1 VGVAEFQIVSDFRPT
16 GDQPQA
22 IDALTAGVKRGQ
34 KHQTLLGVTGSGK
47 SVVGNTTILVR
58 RGDHVSCEEIGPV
71 VDGLLAR
78 RAGDTQHV
86 ADTEVLESIALNET
100 TEVFSFDPATGQAAW
115 KSVRQFLRHRS
126 PDSLS
131 KVTTACG
138 RGVTVTGDHN
148 FFVLRDGQLRLL
160 RTDELGPCD
169 YLPLPRQL
177 PEPAQPLLTIALEEQ
192 LRAADRVYV
201 RVNDFAT
208 AWATHRVA
216 LQPILSR
223 PKAHALVHEAERV
236 SLAAYQQMVAVVPS
250 LAAGA
255 AFGTNKRT
263 YSAQGQLPLT
273 PPLLRLLGY
282 YVAEGHAGDRFFILS
297 SAEDAV
303 VSDATQAIGELG
315 LRWHHPQGTY
325 DYRVSSALWSSLL
338 SRWSGRDARSK
349 RLPPFWP
356 RLSNEQLAQV
366 LRAYFTAD
374 GGVDGEQVTCVTAS
388 QQLASDLGY
397 ALLRFGI
404 VGRIRPRLVELP
416 GRTER
421 RGYWQIA
428 ISGKEFLTS
437 FRDSIGFALERK
449 KQRLEELLTRGNANT
464 NVDVIPIDGCMLRR
478 LRRGLGMSQSSLA
491 ARAGCSRSGVSL
503 IEDGHRRPSR
513 ALATA
518 LIGALGQEAAARGDN
533 VALQQV
539 QAMASLLRLFW
550 TPVQAVEPA
559 QGERYVYD
567 VAVADNETF
576 LAGRGGL
583 FVHNTFTMANVVQ
596 QIQRPTLVMAHNK
609 TLAAQLASEFK
620 EFFPSN
626 AVEYFV
632 SYYDYYQP
640 EAYIPRTDT
649 YIEKDTLVNEDIE
662 RLRHSAMQSLLTRR
676 DVLVVASVSCI
687 YGLGDPEEYGQNSV
701 SLRVG
706 EIYKRDKIL
715 RRLTDIYYER
725 NDYDLSAG
733 KFRVRGDTLE
743 VHPASQEIVV
753 RVSFWGDELEKIT
766 EVDPLTGEVLAERN
780 SVEIYPARYF
790 VTSRQKLEAALKD
803 IYAEL
808 EEQVKWF
815 EEQDRLLEAQRLRQR
830 TQYDLEMLEQTGSC
844 AGVENYS
851 RHLSRREPGSTPWT
865 LLDYFPDD
873 FVCFVDESHMTI
885 PQVRGMFNG
894 DRARKEVLVDFGFR
908 LPSALDNRPLM
919 FHEYEQRLGQVLY
932 VSATPGPYELT
943 VSREVQPNGH
953 DSTPVFLI
961 PDWDRRL
968 ASPDGLPEADGG
980 STPGVPVHGAEQLIR
995 PTGLLDPE
1003 IEVKPTRG
1011 QIDDLME
1018 QIGLRV
1024 ARGERVLVT
1033 TLTKRMAEDLAD
1045 FLREANVKVH
1055 YLHSEVDTLERVE
1068 ILRDLRL
1075 GVYDVV
1081 VGINLL
1087 REGLD
1092 LPEVSLVAILDADK
1106 EGYLRSNSSLIQT
1119 IGRAARH
1126 VDGRVIM
1133 YADKVTDSM
1142 RRAIDETY
1150 RRRAKQQAYNEAHGL
1165 TPVGIRKAIRDITER
1180 VRAIADTRQELSTA
1194 RAAGDLPKDELYR
1207 LIRDLEAQMKEAA
1220 RALEFERAALLRDQ
1234 VIDLRR
1240 TLATEE
1246 PERIVPREF
1255 LRAR

>member
-1 VGVAEFQIVSDFRPT
+1 MPGAVAQFELVADFKPT

-22 IDALTAGVKRGQ
+22 IEALSRGIKGGL

-47 SVVGNTTILVR
+47 
-58 RGDHVSCEEIGPV
+58 
-71 VDGLLAR
+71 
-78 RAGDTQHV
+78 
-86 ADTEVLESIALNET
+86 
-100 TEVFSFDPATGQAAW
+100 
-115 KSVRQFLRHRS
+115 
-126 PDSLS
+126 
-131 KVTTACG
+131 
-138 RGVTVTGDHN
+138 
-148 FFVLRDGQLRLL
+148 
-160 RTDELGPCD
+160 
-169 YLPLPRQL
+169 
-177 PEPAQPLLTIALEEQ
+177 
-192 LRAADRVYV
+192 
-201 RVNDFAT
+201 
-208 AWATHRVA
+208 
-216 LQPILSR
+216 
-223 PKAHALVHEAERV
+223 
-236 SLAAYQQMVAVVPS
+236 
-250 LAAGA
+250 
-255 AFGTNKRT
+255 T
-263 YSAQGQLPLT
+263 YS
-273 PPLLRLLGY
+273 
-282 YVAEGHAGDRFFILS
+282 
-297 SAEDAV
+297 
-303 VSDATQAIGELG
+303 
-315 LRWHHPQGTY
+315 
-325 DYRVSSALWSSLL
+325 
-338 SRWSGRDARSK
+338 
-349 RLPPFWP
+349 
-356 RLSNEQLAQV
+356 
-366 LRAYFTAD
+366 
-374 GGVDGEQVTCVTAS
+374 
-388 QQLASDLGY
+388 
-397 ALLRFGI
+397 
-404 VGRIRPRLVELP
+404 
-416 GRTER
+416 
-421 RGYWQIA
+421 
-428 ISGKEFLTS
+428 
-437 FRDSIGFALERK
+437 
-449 KQRLEELLTRGNANT
+449 
-464 NVDVIPIDGCMLRR
+464 
-478 LRRGLGMSQSSLA
+478 
-491 ARAGCSRSGVSL
+491 
-503 IEDGHRRPSR
+503 
-513 ALATA
+513 
-518 LIGALGQEAAARGDN
+518 
-533 VALQQV
+533 
-539 QAMASLLRLFW
+539 
-550 TPVQAVEPA
+550 
-559 QGERYVYD
+559 
-567 VAVADNETF
+567 
-576 LAGRGGL
+576 
-583 FVHNTFTMANVVQ
+583 MANVVQ
-596 QIQRPTLVMAHNK
+596 QIQKPTLVMAHNK

-620 EFFPSN
+620 EFFPNN

-701 SLRVG
+701 KMTVG

-753 RVSFWGDELEKIT
+753 RVSFWGDELERIT

-790 VTSRQKLEAALKD
+790 VTSRQKLQAALQD
-803 IYAEL
+803 IAGEL
-808 EEQVKWF
+808 EEQVKLF
-815 EEQDRLLEAQRLRQR
+815 EEQDKLLEAQRLRQR
-830 TQYDLEMLEQTGSC
+830 TQYDMEMLEQTGFC

-873 FVCFVDESHMTI
+873 YVCFVDESHMTI
-885 PQVRGMFNG
+885 PQVRGMCNG

-919 FHEYEQRLGQVLY
+919 FHEYEARLNQALY
-932 VSATPGPYELT
+932 VSATPGPYELA
-943 VSREVQPNGH
+943 VSRIPGSDREPPSCFSV
-953 DSTPVFLI
+953 
-961 PDWDRRL
+961 PDWERRL
-968 ASPDGLPEADGG
+968 PSSETASAGASVRIYGG
-980 STPGVPVHGAEQLIR
+980 EQLIR

-1003 IEVKPTRG
+1003 ITVKPTRG

-1018 QIGLRV
+1018 QISHRV

-1055 YLHSEVDTLERVE
+1055 YLHSEIDTLERVE

-1126 VDGRVIM
+1126 VDGQVIM
-1133 YADKVTDSM
+1133 YADGVTESM

-1165 TPVGIRKAIRDITER
+1165 TPVGIRKAIRDITAR
-1180 VRAIADTRQELSTA
+1180 VRAMASEKPSEETSTA
-1194 RAAGDLPKDELYR
+1194 RAAAELPKDELYR
-1207 LIRDLEAQMKEAA
+1207 LIRDLEVQMKEAA
-1220 RALEFERAALLRDQ
+1220 RALEFERAAILRDQ
-1234 VIDLRR
+1234 ILELRR

-1255 LRAR
+1255 TRQVKTRRSG